1 MKILLLSGFLG
12 SGKTSALL
20 QLAQYLVARSEKGGT
35 GVMIIENEIGEVG
48 VDDKVLKSGGLQVRE
63 LFAGCACCT
72 GGADLLSDIRMI
84 QRSVDPEWLIIEAT
98 GVAYPRQ
105 IRDSVESAFGI
116 PVRILSLADAS
127 RWKRL
132 HAYMAQLIE
141 SQVDAADC
149 ILLNKVDLTDEET
162 AAAIVGELR
171 AYNDKAEIYRVSANK
186 PLDPAIWAFLDKE
199 VAVP

>member
-20 QLAQYLVARSEKGGT
+20 QMASYMVRNSRKDGT
-35 GVMIIENEIGEVG
+35 SVMIIENEIGEVG
-48 VDDKVLKSGGLQVRE
+48 VDDKVLKAQGLQVKE

-72 GGADLLSDIRMI
+72 GGADLLADLRTI
-84 QRSVDPEWLIIEAT
+84 QKTVDPEWVIIEAT

-105 IRDSVESAFGI
+105 IRDSVETCFKI
-116 PVRILSLADAS
+116 PVKILALADAK

-141 SQVDAADC
+141 AQVDAADC
-149 ILLNKVDLTDEET
+149 ILLNKVDLVEKAEAD
-162 AAAIVGELR
+162 AIEGELHR
-171 AYNDKAEIYRVSANK
+171 YNPASRIWQVVANQ
-186 PLDPAIWAFLDKE
+186 PMDDQIWAFLDE
-199 VAVP
+199 

>member
-20 QLAQYLVARSEKGGT
+20 QLAAYLVRGCKKEGT

-48 VDDKVLKSGGLQVRE
+48 VDDKVLKAGGLQVRE

-72 GGADLLSDIRMI
+72 GGADLLEDIRVI
-84 QRSVDPEWLIIEAT
+84 RETADPEWIIIEAT
-98 GVAYPRQ
+98 GVAYPLQ
-105 IRDSVESAFGI
+105 IKENVEACFRI
-116 PVRILSLADAS
+116 PVKIMAMADAK

-141 SQVDAADC
+141 AQVDSADC
-149 ILLNKVDLTDEET
+149 ILLNKVDLVDEAE
-162 AAAIVGELR
+162 ADAIVAELR
-171 AYNDKAEIYRVSANK
+171 SYNPRAEIHKVVANK
-186 PLDPAIWAFLDKE
+186 PMDDALWAFTDR
-199 VAVP
+199 